1 MSSKISKKQSV
12 LKELWKDSCL
22 FKVVVIILGLALF
35 IIADYVAALIEY
47 YFWGIDKEFDLPSVL
62 AVMCL
67 NAILFLFICCV
78 FEMLVTLICHIVK
91 NFKFIPR
98 NVYKAMRKMVAIRNS
113 CYIPLTKEELE
124 KCNIDSIEEYFEYI
138 SDHLYYGV
146 PDADKKSKSYND
158 YVDMNLETFRKVLLT
173 CASVFGVKSVFS
185 LNQNKYLVV
194 TLSFIA
200 TCCSVFYKVK
210 LHDFLSMYQ
219 DLADK
224 YEIVVDSESIEL
236 IDNDMHLLLSYA
248 FQLDGKQIK
257 QSIKV

>member
-35 IIADYVAALIEY
+35 VIADYVAALIEY

-67 NAILFLFICCV
+67 NAILSLFICCV

-124 KCNIDSIEEYFEYI
+124 KCDIDSIEEYFEYI

-146 PDADKKSKSYND
+146 LDTDRNSKSYDD
-158 YVDMNLETFRKVLLT
+158 YVNLNSDISRKVLLT
-173 CASVFGVKSVFS
+173 CASVFDVNSVFS
-185 LNQNKYLVV
+185 LMQKDYLAV
-194 TLSFIA
+194 TYAFA
-200 TCCSVFYKVK
+200 NTCCPIFYTSK
-210 LHDFLSMYQ
+210 LIEFLSEYQ
-219 DLADK
+219 NELNK
-224 YEIVVDSESIEL
+224 SEVVPGMEIVKMSDDSIRL
-236 IDNDMHLLLSYA
+236 RFAYFVGH
-248 FQLDGKQIK
+248 QLKKYIF
-257 QSIKV
+257 V